1 MLNVVNI
8 PDAIDDVRVRKTLL
22 DRGIEI
28 SAGFGPLQ
36 GKTWRIGLMG
46 YNADRKRIN
55 VLLGELEEVLKE
67 ARK

>member
-36 GKTWRIGLMG
+36 GKAWRIGLMG
-46 YNADRKRIN
+46 YNADRKRID